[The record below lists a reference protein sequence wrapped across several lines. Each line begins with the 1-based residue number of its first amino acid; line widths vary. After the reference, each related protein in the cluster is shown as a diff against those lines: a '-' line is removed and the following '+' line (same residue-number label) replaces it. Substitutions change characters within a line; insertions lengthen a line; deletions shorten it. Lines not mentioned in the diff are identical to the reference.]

1 MDRYGISP
9 IELHKNKQFVRSFYK
24 KTVPLQDEVTKRV

>member
-24 KTVPLQDEVTKRV
+24 KTVPLHPQLTIN